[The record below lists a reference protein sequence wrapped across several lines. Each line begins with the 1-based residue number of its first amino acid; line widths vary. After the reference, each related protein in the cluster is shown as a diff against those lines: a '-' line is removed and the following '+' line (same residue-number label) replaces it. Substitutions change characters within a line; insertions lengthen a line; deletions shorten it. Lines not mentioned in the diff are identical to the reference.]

1 MESYILRGNFMAI
14 DAIGN
19 VLNSSSSSALNNTIM
34 DQEDFIKLFLS
45 ELNFQDPLEPVDN
58 KEFLAQMAQFANIEQ
73 TRQSSENIENLVLL
87 NSTQQSVGLLGK
99 NVQIIV
105 DNRALA
111 GEVIAVNF
119 QNDGAALTLKL
130 TTGSIITDI
139 KMSQISLVQP

>member
-1 MESYILRGNFMAI
+1 MAI

-99 NVQIIV
+99 NVQIVV

-130 TTGSIITDI
+130 TNGSIITDI

>member
-1 MESYILRGNFMAI
+1 MAI

>member
-1 MESYILRGNFMAI
+1 MESYILRSNFMAI

-99 NVQIIV
+99 NVQIVV

-130 TTGSIITDI
+130 TNGSIITDI